1 MERNDKMSIW
11 QVLALYILSLFICI
25 IVIASVSGTSI
36 SSFADILLDS
46 LMIGE
51 SIIVLMIIIRD
62 ILQKSGLGK
71 HDLRSEKY
79 KNLS

>member
-71 HDLRSEKY
+71 HDLRSKKY